1 MIGAK
6 NAESANN
13 TVAETIGQIQALLS
27 LAKENDAG
35 SSRVFDVLPGLPCE
49 VLLGEDTVIES
60 EAFTT
65 HGGSFVEL
73 PPGSG
78 EPLKL
83 YLIFY
88 IGKKACGVWGYFFR
102 RRRLGARGNLPRPSA
117 AKMRDDFL
125 NDSLLERYAA
135 EVHMPQQQD
144 NPGGAESGTDADAA
158 QVVDARLLGE
168 GLCTGIERC

>member
-1 MIGAK
+1 MCADTGSDLNFMSPAHVKAQRYKIDRREEWK

-27 LAKENDAG
+27 LANENDAG

-49 VLLGEDTVIES
+49 VLLGEDTVIET

-102 RRRLGARGNLPRPSA
+102 RRSI
-117 AKMRDDFL
+117 
-125 NDSLLERYAA
+125 
-135 EVHMPQQQD
+135 
-144 NPGGAESGTDADAA
+144 GG
-158 QVVDARLLGE
+158 
-168 GLCTGIERC
+168 